1 MSAAIQLEDVRFAWR
16 RGGVTLAVP
25 FLAIWPGEQVL
36 LVGPSGTGKSTL
48 LGLLGGVLTAQ
59 HGRVQVLGHDL
70 GALTA
75 RARDRFRGEQCGVV
89 LQQFNLLPYATV
101 LDNVL
106 LPLRFAPQ
114 RRQRAGG
121 WEIGRAHV

>member
-16 RGGVTLAVP
+16 RGGFTLAVP

-89 LQQFNLLPYATV
+89 LQQFNLLPYAK
-101 LDNVL
+101 
-106 LPLRFAPQ
+106 
-114 RRQRAGG
+114 
-121 WEIGRAHV
+121 IGRAHV